1 MTFRRLFAPGLL
13 RDLLARTLIVGVVPL
28 LVLAVVILTV
38 TDRLVYERFQQ
49 QSSGDAANL
58 SASIGDRVLLTARY
72 ANLIAEIQ
80 QTRDAIESGDQAAIR
95 VQLLPLKA
103 RLGLDIVNVATP
115 TGTIIT
121 GAQDSLPG
129 ERIVPALLERI
140 NSKVESAWILD
151 GESPRGPTV
160 TAVAPVRGHGI
171 VVGVIETGLI
181 LDDRFLAAIHDAA
194 HVGRD
199 RESGD
204 LAIAWDGQVRA
215 STVKGI
221 PGSAFPTVA
230 EIDAA
235 PGRSLARTIEV
246 DGARNYAVFTVVE
259 SHQSTLGVL
268 AALLPLAPVDAAHN
282 AILSL
287 TVLLLA
293 ALVTAI
299 AILGYRFTT
308 SLTGPLVSLAAAA
321 QAVQAGD
328 LTARIPMTSPHEIG
342 LLERS
347 FDTMIRSLAERDAT
361 NRQLLGEL
369 ERQALFDTL
378 TGLPNRTL
386 LQDRLR
392 QAILNADRQSLGF
405 AIILLDLDRF
415 KDINDTFGHHVGD
428 ILLRQVG
435 PQLGEVL
442 RGSDTVSRFGGDEFA
457 LLLPT
462 ATDAA
467 GAVQAA
473 DRVLSAL
480 QQPFVAEGLSL
491 QVEASLGI
499 AMYPVHGADAA
510 ALLQHADAAMY
521 QAKRS
526 KSGYAMYSVGE
537 EEASRDRLLLLGE
550 LREAIEHAQL
560 WLYYQPAVD
569 PSTKRIIG
577 MEALV
582 RWQHPRLGLLSAAS
596 FIPFAEQTGLIRPL
610 GEWVL
615 RTAIAQSA
623 HWTRVGIDTPIAVNL
638 SARDLPDPGLPE
650 RIAQMLEAVHVPPS
664 RLRLEITESAVMSD
678 PARSLEILG
687 RLRDMGIELSID
699 DFGTGYSSL
708 TYLRRLPVAEIKIDR
723 SFVTDMLSDPGA
735 AAIVRSTI
743 DLGHNLGLR
752 VIAEGVES
760 EEVTARLASLGCDG
774 IQGYYVSPA
783 MPAELVAGW
792 IGNSQWTLD
801 AVEANEPVRFRPR
814 RTV

>member
-1 MTFRRLFAPGLL
+1 
-13 RDLLARTLIVGVVPL
+13 VVE
-28 LVLAVVILTV
+28 A
-38 TDRLVYERFQQ
+38 
-49 QSSGDAANL
+49 
-58 SASIGDRVLLTARY
+58 
-72 ANLIAEIQ
+72 
-80 QTRDAIESGDQAAIR
+80 
-95 VQLLPLKA
+95 
-103 RLGLDIVNVATP
+103 
-115 TGTIIT
+115 
-121 GAQDSLPG
+121 GAL
-129 ERIVPALLERI
+129 
-140 NSKVESAWILD
+140 
-151 GESPRGPTV
+151 
-160 TAVAPVRGHGI
+160 
-171 VVGVIETGLI
+171 
-181 LDDRFLAAIHDAA
+181 LDDRFLKAIQDAA
-194 HVGRD
+194 RGAMTD
-199 RESGD
+199 AAPAD
-204 LAIAWDGQVRA
+204 LAIIWGGRTRA
-215 STVKGI
+215 ATVQDL
-221 PGSAFPTVA
+221 PAASFPTV
-230 EIDAA
+230 EQIDADPDRQIA
-235 PGRSLARTIEV
+235 RAVTIGGRAY
-246 DGARNYAVFTVVE
+246 YAVFTVVE
-259 SHQSTLGVL
+259 SHQSTLAVL
-268 AALLPLAPVDAAHN
+268 AAFVPLAPVEAAHN

-287 TVLLLA
+287 LAVLIGILVVAITLLS
-293 ALVTAI
+293 
-299 AILGYRFTT
+299 YRFTT
-308 SLTGPLVSLAAAA
+308 SLTHPLGQLAAAA
-321 QAVQAGD
+321 QAVESGD
-328 LTARIPMTSPHEIG
+328 LSVRIPSNAPHEIG
-342 LLERS
+342 RLERS

-392 QAILNADRQSLGF
+392 QTILNADRQSLGF
-405 AIILLDLDRF
+405 AFILLDLDRF

-442 RGSDTVSRFGGDEFA
+442 RESDTVSRFGGDEFA

-467 GAVQAA
+467 GAIQAA
-473 DRVLSAL
+473 DKVLGAL
-480 QQPFVAEGLSL
+480 QRPFVADGLSL
-491 QVEASLGI
+491 QIEASLGI
-499 AMYPVHGADAA
+499 AMYPAHGADAS
-510 ALLQHADAAMY
+510 ALIQHADAAMY

-550 LREAIEHAQL
+550 FRDAIQRAQL

-582 RWQHPRLGLLSAAS
+582 RWQHPRLGLLPAAS

-615 RTAIAQSA
+615 RTAAAQSA
-623 HWTRVGIDTPIAVNL
+623 HWTRVGIDTPISVNL
-638 SARDLPDPGLPE
+638 SARDLPDLELPE
-650 RIAQMLEAVHVPPS
+650 RIAQLLEAADVRPS
-664 RLRLEITESAVMSD
+664 RLRLEITESVVMSD

-687 RLRDMGIELSID
+687 RLRDMGIDLSID

-708 TYLRRLPVAEIKIDR
+708 SYLRRLPVAEIKIDR

-760 EEVTARLASLGCDG
+760 EEVAAQLGSLGCDG

-783 MPAELVAGW
+783 MPAELVPGW

-801 AVEANEPVRFRPR
+801 GEEVNEPVRFRPR
-814 RTV
+814 RSL